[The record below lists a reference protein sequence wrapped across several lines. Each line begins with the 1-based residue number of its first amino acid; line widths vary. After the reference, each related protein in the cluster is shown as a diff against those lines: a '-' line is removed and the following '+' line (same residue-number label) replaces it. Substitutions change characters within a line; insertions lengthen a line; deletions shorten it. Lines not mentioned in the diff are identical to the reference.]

1 MDKKCK
7 DGDYV
12 EKQNTF
18 AEGEKKPVCSF
29 GWCNLTRI
37 FFFFKILYLF
47 SVITFQKCEFCSGN
61 KVYLNN

>member
-12 EKQNTF
+12 KKQNSF

-37 FFFFKILYLF
+37 FFFK
-47 SVITFQKCEFCSGN
+47 FCICFP
-61 KVYLNN
+61 

>member
-1 MDKKCK
+1 MLLGRKKMDKKCK

-12 EKQNTF
+12 EKQNSF

-37 FFFFKILYLF
+37 FFFK
-47 SVITFQKCEFCSGN
+47 FCICFP
-61 KVYLNN
+61 

>member
-37 FFFFKILYLF
+37 FFFFKNSVSVFRNYISEVWIL
-47 SVITFQKCEFCSGN
+47 
-61 KVYLNN
+61 